1 MAATPWFWM
10 AATSLGDCV
19 WALGLVLGG
28 ALAASRDRRLLA
40 GVMFGLALG
49 CRSSSALVVAAWLLA
64 ERTGKSDQR
73 VPWSATLRTAA
84 VAGVVGLLCFVPP
97 WLQADRT
104 LQFLD
109 SGLGFEGFG
118 INAGRW
124 AVKNAAVIGIPAGI
138 VMIIGIPRILGAV
151 ARWNVSV
158 VVRGS
163 EEHTS

>member
-1 MAATPWFWM
+1 MAANPLFWM
-10 AATSLGDCV
+10 AATSLGDFV

-73 VPWSATLRTAA
+73 VLWSATLRTAA

-109 SGLGFEGFG
+109 SGLEIGRAHVGTPVT
-118 INAGRW
+118 NAQ
-124 AVKNAAVIGIPAGI
+124 I
-138 VMIIGIPRILGAV
+138 VCRHLL
-151 ARWNVSV
+151 
-158 VVRGS
+158 
-163 EEHTS
+163 

>member
-1 MAATPWFWM
+1 M
-10 AATSLGDCV
+10 
-19 WALGLVLGG
+19 
-28 ALAASRDRRLLA
+28 RRLAPTSTRTVTLLPYTTH
-40 GVMFGLALG
+40 F
-49 CRSSSALVVAAWLLA
+49 RS
-64 ERTGKSDQR
+64 
-73 VPWSATLRTAA
+73 WSATRRTAA
-84 VAGVVGLLCFVPP
+84 VAGGVGLLCCVPP

-151 ARWNVSV
+151 TRWNVSV
-158 VVRGS
+158 VVRFALMTMVVSALLFFLLPPTPAHKTEGRCVGK
-163 EEHTS
+163 TSVTSCQ